1 MSHFAGK
8 CNGVHSYPNI
18 KKPELSSATLYWI
31 LFIFLKR
38 NSFKKARKQV
48 VTTKLFMNVLL
59 QFSNENLQI
68 SVSEIY
74 LAGTI
79 TQFKISFK
87 QNWPRMLLIE
97 VTY

>member
-1 MSHFAGK
+1 M
-8 CNGVHSYPNI
+8 V
-18 KKPELSSATLYWI
+18 SS
-31 LFIFLKR
+31 K

-48 VTTKLFMNVLL
+48 VTTKLFMNAHFCSLGMKTY
-59 QFSNENLQI
+59 SR
-68 SVSEIY
+68 SVREIY

-79 TQFKISFK
+79 TQFKISLK